1 MVPRFLHFI
10 DSSDWNLGRYNQ
22 NTMGFFNKIKSI
34 ASESFD
40 FGNEEII
47 DRRDSG
53 KTNFIGKLKSATNDA
68 LGISKSKMLEVLD
81 SEKFRQ
87 TCINFLV
94 TIDFD
99 VLILNLK
106 KFTPLYPR
114 LDLVTMAAE
123 KIKVVVDDYKSS
135 EELERDQQLV
145 DNLLNLR
152 NDIDFETV
160 TLVFE
165 PIANNIPFG
174 AIFLTGLRFMATYNQ
189 KSIE

>member
-1 MVPRFLHFI
+1 MVPRFPHFI
-10 DSSDWNLGRYNQ
+10 DSSDWNLGRYNR

-47 DRRDSG
+47 DRRDSE

-145 DNLLNLR
+145 DNLLSLR

-174 AIFLTGLRFMATYNQ
+174 GIFLTGLRFMATYNQ